1 MEIAQRA
8 LHCVIVPHRFL
19 FVFAHWSA
27 PQHMANEQKEIVK
40 KAWSCEA
47 AGHTGGRRLRTAV
60 TRKRSVRVGQV
71 RHCAACYQQ
80 HRLRQRAL
88 DAHSQRSRERHWR
101 LMLDLYEYHRVA
113 MRLLFDR
120 TPLQQIDSG
129 IVELWEKVRRE
140 PAKYSYDCDRC
151 K

>member
-1 MEIAQRA
+1 
-8 LHCVIVPHRFL
+8 
-19 FVFAHWSA
+19 
-27 PQHMANEQKEIVK
+27 MADEQKERA

-60 TRKRSVRVGQV
+60 TRKRSVLSLVGRV

-80 HRLRQRAL
+80 HR
-88 DAHSQRSRERHWR
+88 HRERDARSQIKVRYWSV
-101 LMLDLYEYHRVA
+101 MMNLYEYHRVS

-120 TPLQQIDSG
+120 APLEQVEKSL
-129 IVELWEKVRRE
+129 IVKAWEKVRRN
-140 PAKYSYDCDRC
+140 AVKYSYDCDRC